1 MRYREK
7 KESIQDINI
16 SPLIDMVFILLIFF
30 MVSTTFVK
38 DMKLDLDRPAAS
50 SAVTA
55 STKAI
60 RLYIDSSGETYLDGE
75 PVRVWVIQSR
85 LRDQLKSSLTKLN
98 NSDILDPQSANRLAA
113 NYCDLVVEISA
124 NLDDVA
130 SVENWEMK
138 KTFYQSQLDEQS
150 D

>member
-7 KESIQDINI
+7 KEAIQDINI

-50 SAVTA
+50 SSSTA

-60 RLYIDSSGETYLDGE
+60 RLYIDQVGDTYLDGE

-85 LRDQLKSSLTKLN
+85 LRDMLKSSTTKSVLVVTDDGVP
-98 NSDILDPQSANRLAA
+98 SGKLVEVVDQARLAGA
-113 NYCDLVVEISA
+113 Q
-124 NLDDVA
+124 DVGVA
-130 SVENWEMK
+130 TVAEAGVG
-138 KTFYQSQLDEQS
+138 
-150 D
+150 

>member
-7 KESIQDINI
+7 AESIQDINI

-38 DMKLDLDRPAAS
+38 DLKLDLERPAAA
-50 SAVTA
+50 SATTA

-60 RLYIDSSGETYLDGE
+60 RLYIDNQGDIYLDGE

-85 LRDQLKSSLTKLN
+85 LRDLLSGSTGKSVLVVTDDSVPAGRLVEVV
-98 NSDILDPQSANRLAA
+98 DQARLAGA
-113 NYCDLVVEISA
+113 TDVGVATVEEA
-124 NLDDVA
+124 G
-130 SVENWEMK
+130 EG
-138 KTFYQSQLDEQS
+138 
-150 D
+150 